1 MESVRVEIERRAGQV
16 GQVFLHELLIVLSA
30 HPPIS
35 VLFIRL
41 CKYFD
46 STIQWCLRTPIFNC
60 GQFFA
65 GRGGSIIQERNLSRS
80 GFYEVAIHV
89 RRGGYKNPC

>member
-35 VLFIRL
+35 
-41 CKYFD
+41 
-46 STIQWCLRTPIFNC
+46 IFSSALANILTQPFN
-60 GQFFA
+60 GVFGLVVNFFA
-65 GRGGSIIQERNLSRS
+65 EGVVQERNLSRS
-80 GFYEVAIHV
+80 GFY
-89 RRGGYKNPC
+89 

>member
-35 VLFIRL
+35 IFSSALANILTQPFNGVFRL
-41 CKYFD
+41 QLW
-46 STIQWCLRTPIFNC
+46 SI
-60 GQFFA
+60 FFA
-65 GRGGSIIQERNLSRS
+65 EGVVQERNLSRS
-80 GFYEVAIHV
+80 GFY
-89 RRGGYKNPC
+89 